1 MVLLTQISICCLH
14 TNGMSFLN
22 HFYMTL
28 YLDFLRKY
36 KTKNYNPELK
46 ELKFWKSKYRG
57 KMFVCLSVLS
67 DHEIVGV
74 WYEC

>member
-1 MVLLTQISICCLH
+1 MI
-14 TNGMSFLN
+14 
-22 HFYMTL
+22 L

-57 KMFVCLSVLS
+57 EVFVCLSVLS

>member
-1 MVLLTQISICCLH
+1 
-14 TNGMSFLN
+14 
-22 HFYMTL
+22 MTL

-46 ELKFWKSKYRG
+46 ELKFLKSKYRDEV
-57 KMFVCLSVLS
+57 FVCLFVLS

-74 WYEC
+74 WCEC